1 MLVMTTATGK
11 AVHAVTRDGKNSPC
25 NVANRMHQS
34 GPFGRTLSQVSTRL
48 AGPDAVTCKRC
59 LKMLAEEVVSDEYVA
74 RHMNEVLTAARATGQ
89 PVMPRT
95 GASLDAAKLLVR
107 MGLLLDTPD
116 GFMDPVAQYH
126 RQYGANATQAAVD
139 VTTPLVEALEGL
151 KEQAVPADVI
161 VTELSLEGL
170 LAMSEDAKP
179 RTFPWSPEQCPGF
192 DAGGVLAGY
201 DGRECVNCGVREPN
215 GYTSHGLR
223 RRDDALNVEDLPEA
237 AAAIELLVQGVS
249 LGDTTHLLQTATVY
263 GSARTWSGGKEYRV
277 QAGTGRR
284 TFRVFPRLE
293 APVQPD
299 EAGDEHG
306 QRPDGSTVHAD
317 ADRGPD
323 LTREQAETVL
333 VRGGLTHYAADQ
345 LMSAADSLTTL
356 KVEMPGRRGRR
367 YFVTRRWLSDKWRV
381 AIVG

>member
-34 GPFGRTLSQVSTRL
+34 GPFGRTLSQVSTRV

-59 LKMLAEEVVSDEYVA
+59 LKMLAEEIASDEYVA

-116 GFMDPVAQYH
+116 GFMDPVAQH
-126 RQYGANATQAAVD
+126 HPQYGASTTQAD
-139 VTTPLVEALEGL
+139 ALEG
-151 KEQAVPADVI
+151 KAVPAEVI

-170 LAMSEDAKP
+170 LATPEDAKP

-249 LGDTTHLLQTATVY
+249 LADTVHLLETATLY
-263 GSARTWSGGKEYRV
+263 GSSRTWSGGKEYRV

-293 APVQPD
+293 APIQPD

-323 LTREQAETVL
+323 LTREQAAAVL
-333 VRGGLTHYAADQ
+333 VRGGLTHHAAIQ

-356 KVEMPGRRGRR
+356 KAEMPGRGGRR
-367 YFVTRRWLSDKWRV
+367 YQVTRRWLSDKWRV
-381 AIVG
+381 AVIG

>member
-25 NVANRMHQS
+25 NVANTMRRS
-34 GPFGRTLSQVSTRL
+34 DAVSRATSQVRTRL
-48 AGPDAVTCKRC
+48 ADAVTCKRC
-59 LKMLAEEVVSDEYVA
+59 LRMMAEEVASDEYVA
-74 RHMNEVLTAARATGQ
+74 RHMNEVLTAARSTGQ

-107 MGLLLDTPD
+107 MGLLIDTPD
-116 GFMDPVAQYH
+116 GFMDPAAQHH
-126 RQYGANATQAAVD
+126 RQYGAGATQA
-139 VTTPLVEALEGL
+139 TVEALEA
-151 KEQAVPADVI
+151 KTVPGEVV

-170 LAMSEDAKP
+170 LATPEDAKP
-179 RTFPWSPEQCPGF
+179 RTFPWPPEQCPGF
-192 DAGGVLAGY
+192 DAGAVLAGY

-249 LGDTTHLLQTATVY
+249 LADTVHLLETAILC
-263 GSARTWSGGKEYRV
+263 GSSRTWSGGKEYRV

-284 TFRVFPRLE
+284 TFRLSPRPQ
-293 APVQPD
+293 APARPD

-323 LTREQAETVL
+323 LTREQAENVL

-356 KVEMPGRRGRR
+356 KVEMPGRKGRR

-381 AIVG
+381 AVIG